1 MAFSVTSGAGA
12 NFSQL
17 QKAAAFTTPPPPE
30 AGPSDG
36 VQITPPEQRQNQAT
50 QQVVSSL
57 TEQLQDGI
65 EGWQV
70 YHVEKASFPFQV
82 EKQAR
87 LGQERANKII
97 NSNQKH
103 ADRTLNR
110 DTRLRNELR
119 NALMDAG
126 VASPEI
132 SAADVKSLQ
141 DFFAERVNRKS
152 NFYYSGTL
160 CTVGWGSGDQESA
173 RGYPPNGPKTT
184 SKILMAGADAK
195 ILEIVKHYIA

>member
-1 MAFSVTSGAGA
+1 MQISTNPLGLARLSQAATFSAPPA
-12 NFSQL
+12 D
-17 QKAAAFTTPPPPE
+17 TTPV
-30 AGPSDG
+30 DG
-36 VQITPPEQRQNQAT
+36 VQLSPQASLAQRPTQAA
-50 QQVVSSL
+50 QQMVTSL
-57 TEQLQDGI
+57 SEQLGDGI

-87 LGQERANKII
+87 IGQERANRMID
-97 NSNQKH
+97 SNQKH

-110 DTRLRNELR
+110 DSRLRSELR

-126 VASPEI
+126 VAQPEI
-132 SAADVKSLQ
+132 SAADIKTLQ
-141 DFFAERVNRKS
+141 DFFAARVGQKS

-173 RGYPPNGPKTT
+173 RGYPPNGPQTT
-184 SKILMAGADAK
+184 TKILMNGAEAK
-195 ILEIVKHYIA
+195 ILEVVKHYIA